1 MKGNGQ
7 VLVLLNGSSEPLL
20 AVFGEV
26 VVGQKWHGKWNIWF
40 WRREVAVEEGFV
52 DDVKSSAAAGFLKVG
67 GHTPDGIDFKVRI
80 AAAS

>member
-20 AVFGEV
+20 AVFGEI
-26 VVGQKWHGKWNIWF
+26 VVGQNWHGKWNIWF

-67 GHTPDGIDFKVRI
+67 GHTPDGIDFKVGV
-80 AAAS
+80 AAAP